1 MNGNNRSTDRM
12 KENAMVTNNGTNTA
26 VEPEANGAP
35 AADGMEQ
42 QGSGQPEGT
51 QSTGN
56 STPEGGKG
64 TASPAW
70 MAQLPNDLK
79 NEADLQQ
86 YATLADYVRSTRAK
100 NDGSE
105 GSGSNT
111 RETKPIQYE
120 NFEKS
125 LDADS
130 DPFGVISD
138 SLKTTLQEAGV
149 PEEVAEKVFD
159 AVSAGQEGSTKQLIE
174 KGKDWCEAQLKKTWG
189 DKYDEKRKA
198 MSRAYVALVQP
209 DENLASAL
217 DRTGASINPAVADLL
232 ARIGES
238 IREDGSFP
246 SNTTASRGKNPKVPV
261 HYPD

>member
-12 KENAMVTNNGTNTA
+12 KENAMDMNNGTNTA

-56 STPEGGKG
+56 STPEGVKG
-64 TASPAW
+64 AASPAW

-100 NDGSE
+100 SDGSE
-105 GSGSNT
+105 GPGSNT
-111 RETKPIQYE
+111 KETKPIQYE
-120 NFEKS
+120 NFEKN

-130 DPFGVISD
+130 DPFGVISE

-159 AVSAGQEGSTKQLIE
+159 AVSAGQEGSTKQL
-174 KGKDWCEAQLKKTWG
+174 KKTWG

-198 MSRAYVALVQP
+198 MSRAYIALVQP

-246 SNTTASRGKNPKVPV
+246 SNTTTARGKNPKVPV

>member
-1 MNGNNRSTDRM
+1 MD
-12 KENAMVTNNGTNTA
+12 TNNGTNTA
-26 VEPEANGAP
+26 VEPEVKGAP
-35 AADGMEQ
+35 VADGKEQ
-42 QGSGQPEGT
+42 QGLGQPAGS
-51 QSTGN
+51 QSKGDATL
-56 STPEGGKG
+56 EGGKG
-64 TASPAW
+64 TARPAW

-79 NEADLQQ
+79 DEADLQQ

-105 GSGSNT
+105 GPGSNT
-111 RETKPIQYE
+111 RETEPVKYE

-125 LDADS
+125 LDTDS

-149 PEEVAEKVFD
+149 SKDVAEKLFD
-159 AVSAGQEGSTKQLIE
+159 AVSSSQEASMKQLVE
-174 KGKDWCEAQLKKTWG
+174 KGKDWCEAQLKKSWG
-189 DKYDEKRKA
+189 DMYNDKRKA

-217 DRTGASINPAVADLL
+217 DRTGASINPAVAELL
-232 ARIGES
+232 SRIGES
-238 IREDGSFP
+238 IKEDGSFP
-246 SNTTASRGKNPKVPV
+246 SNITTSKGKNPNVPV